1 MDKNELIKAV
11 ASGSGITDEQA
22 TSALD
27 VFMATV
33 TDSLSKGNKVSIGD
47 FGVFSV
53 AVRAAR
59 TGHNPRTNE
68 TIEIPEKKVP
78 KFRPGKMLLGAVED
92 AGEAQPD
99 EE

>member
-1 MDKNELIKAV
+1 MDKNELIKAI
-11 ASGSGITDEQA
+11 ASGSKLTDEQA
-22 TSALD
+22 TCALD

-33 TDSLSKGNKVSIGD
+33 ADALGDGKKVSVGD
-47 FGVFSV
+47 FGDFSV

-59 TGHNPRTNE
+59 TGRNPRTNE
-68 TIEIPEKKVP
+68 TIEIPAKKVP

-92 AGEAQPD
+92 GDGDPSD